1 MCSVNDFPTS
11 RAVAH
16 DPREAQPV
24 FEQPWS
30 DKWPVQLLRERSDD
44 RGRRPPPPH
53 SLGRWPLLIRR
64 NFIDSD
70 RYIRTWWRPS
80 PTPRICPPYSLGGF
94 PSAYLSVCLAVSM
107 CTSRFHIFLNL
118 CRGVFVSFRLP
129 IFLLPS
135 SPHSISVAA
144 AFVFF
149 SSSPSTSY
157 STSYSTFYSA
167 SWSYQAS
174 SLYLACLLL
183 HFHHILLFYILLL
196 HPHLLLHTH
205 IHSIWLF
212 IEWIVSDD
220 APKHQ
225 LKEV

>member
-118 CRGVFVSFRLP
+118 CRGVFVTLC
-129 IFLLPS
+129 S
-135 SPHSISVAA
+135 SH
-144 AFVFF
+144 FVFLSF
-149 SSSPSTSY
+149 FSPVPLTPSPSLLLSSSSPPLLPPPTPPLTPPSTPLPGPIKPHPSTSLVFSFTSTTSY
-157 STSYSTFYSA
+157 SSTSFSSTLTYYSTLTSTLYG
-167 SWSYQAS
+167 
-174 SLYLACLLL
+174 SL
-183 HFHHILLFYILLL
+183 
-196 HPHLLLHTH
+196 
-205 IHSIWLF
+205 SN
-212 IEWIVSDD
+212 E
-220 APKHQ
+220 
-225 LKEV
+225 